1 MNERKMLNSLKKV
14 CFIRKK
20 MNTLYG
26 NAGKVFWQKSVVMMK
41 LERSSKPIQMFLF

>member
-1 MNERKMLNSLKKV
+1 MDTKTLSMNDRKMLNSLKKV

-26 NAGKVFWQKSVVMMK
+26 NAGKVFLAEICRDDEVGK
-41 LERSSKPIQMFLF
+41 IF